1 MLRHRAGSRSLMRL
15 LSQRTFTWHSA
26 ITNLTVLETVSD
38 AHDRPGDDGIR
49 NDEIELRADFCEP
62 RVRSIGQE
70 SFIDKD
76 RNSARF
82 QLARDRAMLGRGEAN
97 LPTLFA

>member
-1 MLRHRAGSRSLMRL
+1 MQIPNHRR
-15 LSQRTFTWHSA
+15 
-26 ITNLTVLETVSD
+26 LETVSD

-82 QLARDRAMLGRGEAN
+82 QLARDRAMLWRGEAN

>member
-1 MLRHRAGSRSLMRL
+1 VQIPNHRR
-15 LSQRTFTWHSA
+15 
-26 ITNLTVLETVSD
+26 LETVSD
-38 AHDRPGDDGIR
+38 AHDRPRDDGIR
-49 NDEIELRADFCEP
+49 NNEIELRADFCKP

-82 QLARDRAMLGRGEAN
+82 QLARDRAMLGCGEAN